1 VSSKDLIRNSA
12 DKTYYLFHKTMAWM
26 LVALF
31 FAMIFVIAKM
41 SWPIFERDGL
51 AFITGRNWLPAQKV
65 YGALPFIYGTIVTS
79 FLSLLIA
86 VPLSISVA
94 LFITDMATPKVGKVV
109 GFFVEMLAAIPS
121 VVYGMWGLFVLVPFL
136 RTFVQPFLN
145 SYVTWIPMLNGPPF
159 GLGMMTAAIVL
170 SIMITPTITAICR
183 EVFATVPQIQKDA
196 ARGLGANRW
205 EVLSLAV
212 LRGSVPGIIGATIL
226 GLGRAM
232 GETMAV
238 TMVIGNVPRISAQ
251 LFEPAQTMASLLANQ
266 YAEADGAI
274 HVAALTGVGLMLFLV
289 ALVVN
294 LLARLIVWRV
304 RSQQ

>member
-1 VSSKDLIRNSA
+1 VSSKDLIRNKP
-12 DKTYYLFHKTMAWM
+12 DQIFYLFHKTMAWL
-26 LVALF
+26 LVGLF

-41 SWPIFERDGL
+41 SWPIFERDGFG
-51 AFITGRNWLPAQKV
+51 FITGSDWLPAKKV

-79 FLSLLIA
+79 FVSLLFA
-86 VPLSISVA
+86 VPLSVSVA
-94 LFITDMATPKVGKVV
+94 LFITDMATPKIGKVV

-136 RTFVQPFLN
+136 RSVVQPFFN
-145 SYVTWIPMLNGPPF
+145 TYVKWIPMLTGPPF

-170 SIMITPTITAICR
+170 AIMITPTITAICR

-196 ARGLGANRW
+196 ARGLGATRW
-205 EVLSLAV
+205 EVLRLAV
-212 LRGSVPGIIGATIL
+212 LRASLPGVIGATIL
-226 GLGRAM
+226 GLGRAL

-238 TMVIGNVPRISAQ
+238 TMVIGNVPKISMY

-266 YAEADGAI
+266 YAEADGEI
-274 HVAALTGVGLMLFLV
+274 HIAALTGVGLLLFLV

-294 LLARLIVWRV
+294 LFARLIVWRV
-304 RSQQ
+304 RRQQ

>member
-1 VSSKDLIRNSA
+1 MNSKDRIRNTP
-12 DKTYYLFHKTMAWM
+12 DQIFYLFHKSMAWL
-26 LVALF
+26 LVGLF
-31 FAMIFVIAKM
+31 FAMIFVIGKM

-51 AFITGRNWLPAQKV
+51 AFITGSDWLPAKKV
-65 YGALPFIYGTIVTS
+65 YGALPFIYGTVVTS
-79 FLSLLIA
+79 FLSLLLA

-94 LFITDMATPKVGKVV
+94 LFITDMAPPKIGKVV

-136 RTFVQPFLN
+136 RSVVQPFFN
-145 SYVTWIPMLNGPPF
+145 NHVRWIPMLTGPPF

-196 ARGLGANRW
+196 ARGLGATRW
-205 EVLSLAV
+205 EVLRLAV
-212 LRGSVPGIIGATIL
+212 LRASVPGLIGAAIL
-226 GLGRAM
+226 GLGRAL

-238 TMVIGNVPRISAQ
+238 TMVIGNVPKISMY

-266 YAEADGAI
+266 YAEADGEI
-274 HVAALTGVGLMLFLV
+274 HIAALTGVGLLLFVV
-289 ALVVN
+289 ALIVN
-294 LLARLIVWRV
+294 LFARLIVWRV
-304 RSQQ
+304 RRQQ

>member
-1 VSSKDLIRNSA
+1 MSSKDLIRNKP
-12 DKTYYLFHKTMAWM
+12 DQIYYLFHKALAWF

-51 AFITGRNWLPAQKV
+51 AFITGKDWLPAKKV
-65 YGALPFIYGTIVTS
+65 FGALPFIYGTVVTA
-79 FLSLLIA
+79 FVSLLFA
-86 VPLSISVA
+86 MPVSVSVA
-94 LFITDMATPKVGKVV
+94 LFITDMAPPKTGKVV

-136 RTFVQPFLN
+136 RSVVQPFLN
-145 SYVTWIPMLNGPPF
+145 TYVAWIPILNGPPF
-159 GLGMMTAAIVL
+159 GLGMITAAIVL
-170 SIMITPTITAICR
+170 AIMIMPTITAICR

-205 EVLSLAV
+205 EVLRLSV
-212 LRGSVPGIIGATIL
+212 LRASLPGMIGAAIL
-226 GLGRAM
+226 GLGRAL

-238 TMVIGNVPRISAQ
+238 TMVIGNVPRISMY

-266 YAEADGAI
+266 YAEADGEI
-274 HVAALTGVGLMLFLV
+274 HLAALTGVGLVLFLV
-289 ALVVN
+289 ALIVN
-294 LLARLIVWRV
+294 LFARLIVWRV
-304 RSQQ
+304 RGRQ